1 MVSLKNSTINDKNFI
16 KEGIRSVANETTVVF
31 DPKTDRVVTT
41 DQLQLYTQTLKD
53 SELIIS
59 ENRPVPQTI
68 GGLDAGTILIDEA
81 LVDVVHTIIYKYAP
95 PVSVLHIEPHGGL
108 YETNTM
114 ITINKWI
121 ATFTKGSADIVSA
134 VIQTDSGI
142 TITAL
147 DAEQLASINSTLN
160 SVSIQGNVNINV
172 TKDLHLVMTVKDSE
186 GKTYVVSSESI
197 RFIDPTF
204 TGTIPRVQTEITSDV
219 ILKLE
224 KNIIEPGGTFSH
236 EYTFTDSK
244 IVLAYPEEWGELI
257 DIVDQNKLN
266 CTDIFE
272 TGLCDVVSGNN
283 TTKSYRYYVLKEPV
297 GATAFTM
304 HYIFASLDI

>member
-1 MVSLKNSTINDKNFI
+1 
-16 KEGIRSVANETTVVF
+16 
-31 DPKTDRVVTT
+31 
-41 DQLQLYTQTLKD
+41 
-53 SELIIS
+53 
-59 ENRPVPQTI
+59 
-68 GGLDAGTILIDEA
+68 
-81 LVDVVHTIIYKYAP
+81 
-95 PVSVLHIEPHGGL
+95 
-108 YETNTM
+108 
-114 ITINKWI
+114 
-121 ATFTKGSADIVSA
+121 
-134 VIQTDSGI
+134 
-142 TITAL
+142 
-147 DAEQLASINSTLN
+147 
-160 SVSIQGNVNINV
+160 
-172 TKDLHLVMTVKDSE
+172 MTVKDSE

-257 DIVDQNKLN
+257 DIVDQNELN

-272 TGLCDVVSGNN
+272 TGLCDVVSGTN

>member
-1 MVSLKNSTINDKNFI
+1 M
-16 KEGIRSVANETTVVF
+16 
-31 DPKTDRVVTT
+31 
-41 DQLQLYTQTLKD
+41 
-53 SELIIS
+53 
-59 ENRPVPQTI
+59 
-68 GGLDAGTILIDEA
+68 
-81 LVDVVHTIIYKYAP
+81 
-95 PVSVLHIEPHGGL
+95 
-108 YETNTM
+108 
-114 ITINKWI
+114 
-121 ATFTKGSADIVSA
+121 
-134 VIQTDSGI
+134 
-142 TITAL
+142 
-147 DAEQLASINSTLN
+147 
-160 SVSIQGNVNINV
+160 
-172 TKDLHLVMTVKDSE
+172 
-186 GKTYVVSSESI
+186 
-197 RFIDPTF
+197 
-204 TGTIPRVQTEITSDV
+204 

-272 TGLCDVVSGNN
+272 TGLCDVVSGTN